1 MDLVNVNY
9 WAVLVSTVA
18 YFMLG
23 GLWYSPILFGKAW
36 MAAQGLTD
44 ADKEKLQEGAVKAY
58 IVSIVSAFIMAFVM
72 AMFVGYASA
81 ANLQSG
87 LTTGFFVWLGF
98 VATTVALP
106 YFYED
111 RSKKVYLM
119 YAGYT
124 LVGCLV
130 MSSILALWQ

>member
-1 MDLVNVNY
+1 MELVNINY
-9 WAVLVSTVA
+9 WAVLVSAVA
-18 YFMLG
+18 YNVLG

-44 ADKEKLQEGAVKAY
+44 ADAETMKQGAAKAY
-58 IVSIVSAFIMAFVM
+58 VVSFIGSLIAAFVL
-72 AMFVGYASA
+72 AMFVEYAKSTT
-81 ANLQSG
+81 LQAG
-87 LTTGFFVWLGF
+87 LSTGFFIWFGF
-98 VATTVALP
+98 VATTAAPP

-124 LVGCLV
+124 LVGFLI
-130 MSSILALWQ
+130 MAAILTLWK